1 VEDDPRVRLFPYAK
15 IDAPWLDQIVHG
27 EWVRPTWDTSALVIS
42 VALAGITNAFPG
54 RDLGYAMAALTIVLI
69 VVLFSPVRGLIGI
82 PPRAAAAIPSQ
93 LKMWAY
99 ELENLIRK
107 EPDPAKAL
115 ERYHDEPYREG
126 HPRSIL
132 GLALIDAAE
141 KVGLA
146 TEDDEIVV
154 AKPDS
159 VEQAADHFREIA
171 TRPKRKRKSVVA

>member
-1 VEDDPRVRLFPYAK
+1 MGDDPRVRLFPYAK

-42 VALAGITNAFPG
+42 VALAAITNAFPG
-54 RDLGYAMAALTIVLI
+54 RDLGYAMIALTLLLV

-82 PPRAAAAIPSQ
+82 PPRAAAAMPSR
-93 LKMWAY
+93 LKLWAY

-107 EPDPAKAL
+107 EPDVQKAVTI
-115 ERYHDEPYREG
+115 YHDVIFRDG
-126 HPRSIL
+126 QPRSLL
-132 GLALIDAAE
+132 GLSLIDEAQ

-159 VEQAADHFREIA
+159 VQQVADHFREIA
-171 TRPKRKRKSVVA
+171 ARPRRKRKSVVA